1 MQAQQIVE
9 EALEMGLDERQAF
22 ELIGMGLS
30 AKRKV
35 RLMRAQEEEEG
46 KSFWEENKCPILKV
60 FCKEISV
67 GKELKEA
74 LGIVV
79 GFLRSSLGLPLLV
92 VFGIISLLVR
102 LGVEVLCE
110 MFKKECKE
118 VEA

>member
-1 MQAQQIVE
+1 MEAQLVE
-9 EALEMGLDERQAF
+9 EALELRLDERQAF

-60 FCKEISV
+60 LCKEVSV
-67 GKELKEA
+67 GKALKEA
-74 LGIVV
+74 LVAV
-79 GFLRSSLGLPLLV
+79 ANFLRSSLGLPYLV
-92 VFGIISLLVR
+92 VLAIISLLAR
-102 LGVEVLCE
+102 IGVEVLCE

-118 VEA
+118 VET